1 MRYAVGGRS
10 AVPPPTAY
18 CLPPTE
24 TTMLILEAIIDG
36 IRDIKDHMGRT
47 LLQLFGIILGAGSI
61 VATFSL
67 SVAGK
72 EASMKFYKVSGGIE
86 RIWVGNRGN
95 ANVTQDAKALASK
108 GLTYADA
115 MALRAEAKE
124 IDLVS
129 PVSQGRMTMRYGNI
143 EKERNVMG
151 VTPAYSPISFFK
163 VERGRFIT
171 DTDLQT
177 AARVVVLGTTRAR
190 EFFGSDNP
198 IGKTLNINGA
208 GYLVIGVMEEKY
220 FSFDQKRNVLR
231 WMNRQM
237 YMPITTMMTRQGE
250 PLETGRISFLHA
262 RMKTVKRH
270 KEAVSEIERIL
281 KRQHGGVN
289 DFEVF
294 SRVANLARN
303 ESENKMYDMTFMIC
317 GVISLLVGGIVIM
330 NIQLA
335 SFNERVREIGT
346 RKAVGATPAQ
356 IFFQM
361 LTEAVVVSIFGGFLG
376 IFAGKLFTQGIG
388 LLLKMPTAITPST
401 VMNALVFAAGTGLVF
416 GMYPAIRASRLNP
429 IEALR
434 TE

>member
-1 MRYAVGGRS
+1 
-10 AVPPPTAY
+10 
-18 CLPPTE
+18 
-24 TTMLILEAIIDG
+24 MLILEAIIDG
-36 IRDIKDHMGRT
+36 LRDIKDHFGRT
-47 LLQLFGIILGAGSI
+47 LLQLVGIILGAGSI

-72 EASMKFYKVSGGIE
+72 EASMKYYRQSGGIE
-86 RIWVGNRGN
+86 RIFIGNKPTGK
-95 ANVTQDAKALASK
+95 VTLDAKALASK

-115 MALRAEAKE
+115 LAVRAEAKE

-129 PVSQGRMTMRYGNI
+129 PVAQDQMTVRYGAI
-143 EKERNVMG
+143 EKKRDVMG
-151 VTPAYSPISFFK
+151 VTPAYSPISFFR

-171 DTDLQT
+171 DTDLT
-177 AARVVVLGTTRAR
+177 GAARVVVLGTTRAA

-198 IGKTLNINGA
+198 IGKTVTINGS
-208 GYLVIGVMEEKY
+208 GYLVVGVMEEKY
-220 FSFDQKRNVLR
+220 FSFDQRHNALR

-237 YMPITTMMTRQGE
+237 YIPITTMMTRRGE
-250 PLETGRISFLHA
+250 PLKEGRISFMHA
-262 RMKTVKRH
+262 RMKDIKKH
-270 KEAVSEIERIL
+270 KEAVSELERIL
-281 KRQHGGVN
+281 FRRHAVK
-289 DFEVF
+289 DYEVF

-303 ESENKMYDMTFMIC
+303 ESEGKMYDMTFMIC
-317 GVISLLVGGIVIM
+317 GLISLLVGGIVIM

-346 RKAVGATPAQ
+346 RKAVGAAPAQ

-361 LTEAVVVSIFGGFLG
+361 LTESLIVSLFGGFLG
-376 IFAGKLFTQGIG
+376 LFVGRLFTQGISA
-388 LLLKMPTAITPST
+388 LTRNPAIITPGT
-401 VMNALVFAAGTGLVF
+401 LINAMVFAAGTGLLF

>member
-1 MRYAVGGRS
+1 
-10 AVPPPTAY
+10 
-18 CLPPTE
+18 
-24 TTMLILEAIIDG
+24 MLILEAIIDG
-36 IRDIKDHMGRT
+36 IRDIKDHLGRT

-67 SVAGK
+67 SIAGK
-72 EASMKFYKVSGGIE
+72 EASMKFYRMSGGIE
-86 RIWVGNRGN
+86 RIWIGNKPTGK
-95 ANVTQDAKALASK
+95 VTLDAKALASD

-115 MALRAEAKE
+115 MALRAEGKE

-129 PVSQGRMTMRYGNI
+129 PVSQQNMAIRYGSI
-143 EKERNVMG
+143 EKTRDVMG
-151 VTPAYSPISFFK
+151 VTPAYAPISFFH
-163 VERGRFIT
+163 VEHGRFIT
-171 DTDLQT
+171 DSDLSS
-177 AARVVVLGTTRAR
+177 AARVVVLGTTRAA

-198 IGKTLNINGA
+198 VGKTITINGS
-208 GYLVIGVMEEKY
+208 GYLVVGVMEEKF
-220 FSFDQKRNVLR
+220 FSFGAGRRNVLR

-237 YMPITTMMTRQGE
+237 YMPITTMMTRNGE
-250 PLETGRISFLHA
+250 PLKTGKISFMHT
-262 RMKTVKRH
+262 RMKDVERH

-281 KRQHGGVN
+281 FRQHGVK
-289 DFEVF
+289 DFDVF

-303 ESENKMYDMTFMIC
+303 ESEGKMYDVTFMIC
-317 GVISLLVGGIVIM
+317 GMISLLVGGIVIM

-361 LTEAVVVSIFGGFLG
+361 LTESVLVSVFGGILG
-376 IFAGKLFTQGIG
+376 IFAGKFFTQGIS
-388 LLLKMPTAITPST
+388 LLTRNPAIITPG
-401 VMNALVFAAGTGLVF
+401 VIVNALIFAAGTGLVF

>member
-1 MRYAVGGRS
+1 
-10 AVPPPTAY
+10 
-18 CLPPTE
+18 
-24 TTMLILEAIIDG
+24 MLLLEAIIDG
-36 IRDIKDHMGRT
+36 IRDIKDHLGRT
-47 LLQLFGIILGAGSI
+47 LLQLTGIILGAGSI

-72 EASMKFYKVSGGIE
+72 EASMRYYKMSGGIE
-86 RIWVGNRGN
+86 RIWISNKETGQI
-95 ANVTQDAKALASK
+95 TLDAKALASK
-108 GLTYADA
+108 GLTYGDA
-115 MALRAEAKE
+115 MVLRREGKE

-129 PVSQGRMTMRYGNI
+129 PVSSDRMNVSFGSIQKQRD
-143 EKERNVMG
+143 VMG

-163 VERGRFIT
+163 VEHGRFIT

-177 AARVVVLGTTRAR
+177 AARVVVLGTTRAT

-198 IGKTLNINGA
+198 LGKTLTIGDA
-208 GYLVIGVMEEKY
+208 GYTVVGVMEEKW
-220 FSFDQKRNVLR
+220 FSFDNERNVLR

-237 YMPITTMMTRQGE
+237 YIPITTMMTRKGE
-250 PLETGRISFLHA
+250 PLEQGRISFMHA
-262 RMKTVKRH
+262 RMKDVKRH
-270 KEAVSEIERIL
+270 KEAVSEIESIL
-281 KRQHGGVN
+281 FREHGVK
-289 DFEVF
+289 DFQVF

-317 GVISLLVGGIVIM
+317 GVISLLVGGIVVM

-346 RKAVGATPAQ
+346 RKAVGASPAQ

-361 LTEAVVVSIFGGFLG
+361 LTESLLVSVFGGIIGLFV
-376 IFAGKLFTQGIG
+376 GKLFTQGIAM
-388 LLLKMPTAITPST
+388 LTRDPAIVTPGT
-401 VMNALVFAAGTGLVF
+401 IINALIFAAGTGLVF

-429 IEALR
+429 IDALR

>member
-1 MRYAVGGRS
+1 
-10 AVPPPTAY
+10 
-18 CLPPTE
+18 
-24 TTMLILEAIIDG
+24 MLIFEAIIDG
-36 IRDIKDHMGRT
+36 VRDMKDHLGRT

-72 EASMKFYKVSGGIE
+72 EASMKFYRMSGGIE
-86 RIWVGNRGN
+86 RIFIGNKQTGQI
-95 ANVTQDAKALASK
+95 TLDAKALASN

-115 MALRAEAKE
+115 VALRREAKE

-129 PVSQGRMTMRYGNI
+129 PVSENGMTVRYGDV
-143 EKERNVMG
+143 EKNRGIMG
-151 VTPAYSPISFFK
+151 VTPAYSPISFHK
-163 VERGRFIT
+163 VGQGRFIT
-171 DTDLQT
+171 DHDLT
-177 AARVVVLGTTRAR
+177 SAARVVVLGTTRAQ

-198 IGKTLNINGA
+198 VGKTLIMNGA
-208 GYLVIGVMEEKY
+208 GYLVVGVMEEKY
-220 FSFDQKRNVLR
+220 FSFDNRRNALR
-231 WMNRQM
+231 WMNRGM
-237 YMPITTMMTRQGE
+237 YIPITTMMTRNGQPLQQGK
-250 PLETGRISFLHA
+250 ISFMHA
-262 RMKTVKRH
+262 RMKDVKRH
-270 KEAVSEIERIL
+270 KEAVAEIERIL
-281 KRQHGGVN
+281 FRQHGVK
-289 DFEVF
+289 DYRVF

-303 ESENKMYDMTFMIC
+303 ESEGKMYDVTFMIC
-317 GVISLLVGGIVIM
+317 GLISLLVGGIVIM

-361 LTEAVVVSIFGGFLG
+361 LTESVIVSVLGGFLG
-376 IFAGKLFTQGIG
+376 IFAGKFFTQGIAM
-388 LLLKMPTAITPST
+388 LTRNPAAITPST
-401 VMNALVFAAGTGLVF
+401 AMTALIFATGTGLLF

>member
-1 MRYAVGGRS
+1 
-10 AVPPPTAY
+10 
-18 CLPPTE
+18 
-24 TTMLILEAIIDG
+24 MLIFEAIIDG
-36 IRDIKDHMGRT
+36 IRDIKDHFGRT

-72 EASMKFYKVSGGIE
+72 EASMKFYRMSGGIE
-86 RIWVGNRGN
+86 RIWIGNRTSN
-95 ANVTQDAKALASK
+95 NVTQDAKALASK

-115 MALRAEAKE
+115 LALREQGKE
-124 IDLVS
+124 IDIVS
-129 PVSQGRMTMRYGNI
+129 PVSQDRMTVRYGAI
-143 EKERNVMG
+143 EKERDVMG
-151 VTPAYSPISFFK
+151 VTPYYSPISFFN
-163 VERGRFIT
+163 VEHGRFIT
-171 DTDLQT
+171 DTDLQS

-190 EFFGSDNP
+190 ELFGTDNP
-198 IGKTLNINGA
+198 VGKTMAINGA
-208 GYLVIGVMEEKY
+208 GYLVVGVMEEKY

-237 YMPITTMMTRQGE
+237 YMPITTMMTRKGE
-250 PLETGRISFLHA
+250 PLETGRISFMHA
-262 RMKTVKRH
+262 RMKDVKRH
-270 KEAVSEIERIL
+270 KEAVADIESIL
-281 KRQHGGVN
+281 RRQHGTD

-361 LTEAVVVSIFGGFLG
+361 LTEAVLVSIIGGFLG
-376 IFAGKLFTQGIG
+376 IFAGKLFTDGIAA
-388 LLLKMPTAITPST
+388 LTRNPAVVTPST
-401 VMNALVFAAGTGLVF
+401 AMTAVIFAAGTGLFF
-416 GMYPAIRASRLNP
+416 GIYPAIRASRLNP